1 MLRSRRRLLAL
12 LVVLPLSLV
21 VFAVVYMAGMAW
33 LEGSP
38 RGFWM
43 SLEWAAETLSTTGFG
58 ADDAWRHPA
67 MVLYVV
73 LVQFVGVF
81 LIFLVFPIYIIPFL
95 EERFESRLPT
105 TVGKRSGHVVVY
117 RDGPAVASLLE
128 EGRRA
133 GISMLVVEPDET
145 RARRLVERGD
155 EVLWGRLED
164 DVLRRAHLL
173 EARSFIANGSD
184 EENAAVILAAR
195 QLGFE
200 GEILALVEDPFHR
213 RPIVLAGA
221 TGALTPRHM
230 LAAALAARASRR
242 VSPEV
247 AEVLQIGRRLQ
258 VVEARIPADSEVA
271 GRTLAAAGIG
281 RRTGVTV
288 IGQWVG
294 GRLVTQPTGDT
305 VIEPGGILVLAG
317 SEEAIDRFEAEV
329 RRTSRRRLGPYVVAG
344 YGEVGRK
351 VVELLRDV
359 GESVRVVDEREVEG
373 VDVRGDVLETSVLEA
388 AEVADAQAVVL
399 ALDSDS
405 ATLFATVIL
414 KDMAPD
420 VPVIARVNL
429 SENLERIHRAGAD
442 FALSISQVSGQI
454 LARRLLGE
462 EAIAVDPALKVV
474 RAPAA
479 GLAGTTPRAVGLRE
493 RTGCS
498 VVAVERGDELLVE
511 VGPDFEFEEG
521 DVVYVCGDRE
531 ATRTFRDTF
540 GDA

>member
-105 TVGKRSGHVVVY
+105 TVGKRASHVVIY
-117 RDGPAVASLLE
+117 RDGPAVTSLLE

-133 GISMLVVEPDET
+133 GIPMLVIEPDEV

-155 EVLWGRLED
+155 DVLWGRLED
-164 DVLRRAHLL
+164 NVLERAHLL

-195 QLGFE
+195 QLGYE

-242 VSPEV
+242 VSAEV

-258 VVEARIPADSEVA
+258 VAEARIPADSEVA

-294 GRLVTQPTGDT
+294 GRLVTQLTGDT
-305 VIEPGGILVLAG
+305 LIAPGGILVLAG

-329 RRTSRRRLGPYVVAG
+329 RRTSRRRHGPYVVAG

-359 GESVRVVDEREVEG
+359 GESVRVIDEREIEG
-373 VDVRGDVLETSVLEA
+373 VDVHGDVLETSVLEA
-388 AEVADAQAVVL
+388 AGIADSQAVVL

-414 KDMAPD
+414 KDLAPD

-429 SENLERIHRAGAD
+429 TENLERIHRAGAD

-474 RAPAA
+474 RVPAA
-479 GLAGTTPRAVGLRE
+479 RLAGTTPRSAGLRE

-498 VVAVERGDELLVE
+498 VVAVERGEELLVE
-511 VGPDFEFEEG
+511 VGPDFGFEGG
-521 DVVYVCGDRE
+521 DIVYVCGDLE
-531 ATRTFRDTF
+531 ATRSFQDTF
-540 GDA
+540 GGT